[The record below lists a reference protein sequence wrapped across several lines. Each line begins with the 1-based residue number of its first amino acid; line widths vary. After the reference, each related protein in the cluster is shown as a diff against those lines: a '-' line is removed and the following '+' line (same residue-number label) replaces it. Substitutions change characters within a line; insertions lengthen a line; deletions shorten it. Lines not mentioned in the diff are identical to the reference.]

1 VRATATI
8 TKHRRTSGFP
18 DAIVAVVTTIT
29 PDVNVDH
36 RDVAQDRDNGD
47 HLGADADDHGDEQ
60 DERRADGPGGGSG
73 QIAGAG
79 RLPCGVD
86 RVASE
91 VPAPVAPRAV
101 RHLAAAAFASLGALR
116 RGVGRAGSI

>member
-1 VRATATI
+1 VLPAVRRQWPRVRSAAAGTRADQD
-8 TKHRRTSGFP
+8 H
-18 DAIVAVVTTIT
+18 DAC
-29 PDVNVDH
+29 
-36 RDVAQDRDNGD
+36 D
-47 HLGADADDHGDEQ
+47 HLDHDVDGHGDEQ
-60 DERRADGPGGGSG
+60 HERRADGPGGGSG
-73 QIAGAG
+73 HIAGAG